1 MEGKDAGDAFQSFF
15 KKMVAQMIS
24 DALRLAIIQPI
35 LSSIFG
41 AFNMPVE
48 FSPGGKM
55 NFRAMGGPVLANQPY
70 VVGEKGPEVFM
81 PRVGGTILPNA
92 QSGAGAGGGSIVYNI
107 SAVDT
112 QSFRQALARDPE
124 YVYNLTQVGARRQ
137 PR

>member
-1 MEGKDAGDAFQSFF
+1 
-15 KKMVAQMIS
+15 
-24 DALRLAIIQPI
+24 
-35 LSSIFG
+35 
-41 AFNMPVE
+41 
-48 FSPGGKM
+48 
-55 NFRAMGGPVLANQPY
+55 
-70 VVGEKGPEVFM
+70 M

-92 QSGAGAGGGSIVYNI
+92 QSAGAMGGGSIVYNI